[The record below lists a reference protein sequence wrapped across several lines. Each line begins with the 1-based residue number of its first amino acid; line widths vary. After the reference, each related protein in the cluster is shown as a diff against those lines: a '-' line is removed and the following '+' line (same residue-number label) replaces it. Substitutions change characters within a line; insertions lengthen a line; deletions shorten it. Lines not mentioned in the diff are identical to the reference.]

1 MGVLEMKLFLFSPP
15 QPTHIQLKPML
26 LRERKLNSFTCR
38 YLMLQ
43 LIFSCKTYTKNNA
56 TMVATVAFML
66 MMALLCGVLPKWQA
80 GDDGS
85 TAQPMGTLS
94 SAGVPLGGANSARQP
109 IYL

>member
-1 MGVLEMKLFLFSPP
+1 
-15 QPTHIQLKPML
+15 
-26 LRERKLNSFTCR
+26 
-38 YLMLQ
+38 
-43 LIFSCKTYTKNNA
+43 
-56 TMVATVAFML
+56 MVATVAFML